1 MKVWIWLSLLMISYF
16 LYGFYISP
24 FDLSVIPKQ
33 LRKENPVGFYD
44 YNGVINVHSDL
55 SLGSSQPLE
64 VITAAK
70 AAKLDFLILTDLN
83 TFALPNQLEGY
94 HGNTLVFVGN
104 KISYLDSRLIYYSLN
119 HETIGSNLGEA
130 QVKMADLLSQKEG
143 ANKDSL
149 VILAH
154 PYKVGF
160 TWSGEIPPGL
170 DGFELLNIKSLSN
183 RAWEISKLSTLWS
196 LLIYPFNNRLAVLR
210 LFSEPTEELAL
221 LDKLSQQRSM
231 IGFAGAEASARA
243 IPLANYLIKFPSYQ
257 RSFELFTNHLLL
269 KSELTGNTST
279 DKQKIFSALKAGQ
292 FYLSFDEIGDP
303 KGFNAFIEEKGQIY
317 PMGTK
322 LKFNKNQILKI
333 RIPVEP
339 LEFFE
344 VVIYRNGVRYET
356 FNSSEADVPLK
367 EPGSYR
373 VQVRVSPYLPLPDA
387 KKWITWIYTNPFILT
402 P

>member
-1 MKVWIWLSLLMISYF
+1 MKVWIWLSVLLISYF
-16 LYGFYISP
+16 IYGFYISRY
-24 FDLSVIPKQ
+24 DLSVIPKQ
-33 LRKENPVGFYD
+33 LRKENPTGFYD
-44 YNGVINVHSDL
+44 YNGVINVHTDL
-55 SLGSSQPLE
+55 SIGSSLPLD

-83 TFALPNQLEGY
+83 TFNPTNPLEGY

-104 KISYLDSRLIYYSLN
+104 KISYLDSRLMYYSLKQDSL
-119 HETIGSNLGEA
+119 GSNLGEA
-130 QVKMADLLSQKEG
+130 QVKMADFLSQKEG
-143 ANKDSL
+143 ANQDSL

-160 TWSGEIPPGL
+160 TWSGEIPSGL
-170 DGFELLNIKSLSN
+170 DGFEILNIKSLSN
-183 RAWEISKLSTLWS
+183 RAWEISKVSTLWS
-196 LLIYPFNNRLAVLR
+196 LLIYPFNNRLALIR
-210 LFSEPTEELAL
+210 LFSEPTEELAM
-221 LDKLSQQRSM
+221 LDKLSQQRSI

-257 RSFELFTNHLLL
+257 KSFELFTNHLLL
-269 KSELTGNTST
+269 KSELTGHTAS
-279 DKQKIFSALKAGQ
+279 DRQKIFSALKAGQ

-303 KGFNAFIEEKGQIY
+303 KGFNAFIEEKGQIF
-317 PMGTK
+317 PMGSK
-322 LKFNKNQILKI
+322 LKFNKNLILKV

-344 VVIYRNGVRYET
+344 VVVYRNGVRYDT
-356 FNSSEADVPLK
+356 FNSSEADITLK

-387 KKWITWIYTNPFILT
+387 KKWITWIYTNPFIVN